1 MLVIT
6 RNPKQC
12 LRIGDEI
19 QITVTKVVGDAVY
32 LGITAPK
39 EISVVQSEPCKKPNI
54 TFKKSPRR
62 MN

>member
-1 MLVIT
+1 LLVIT
-6 RNPKQC
+6 RNPKQR
-12 LRIGDEI
+12 LHIGDEI
-19 QITVTKVVGDAVY
+19 QITVTKVVGNSVY

-39 EISVVQSEPCKKPNI
+39 EISVVHSEPSKKPNI